1 MAPEKITEKMY
12 MEILGNAFWLSKKSK
27 LHCKYYNVCGFF
39 SRISQGILLG
49 QYTLIRN
56 DDDIPL
62 AFSVVIFTFLNK
74 NVFAKNLFS

>member
-1 MAPEKITEKMY
+1 

-62 AFSVVIFTFLNK
+62 AFSVWAKVDDKTFGYFFWCHNSIPFPLPP
-74 NVFAKNLFS
+74 L